1 MAPAH
6 LPGLPGHLCTR
17 TQPLANSVAAR
28 VQILP
33 LNTTTHLYTPGVSPG
48 TSQRCLGLE
57 EDSVPIVLL
66 DKLDILCITPALT
79 LISIDSIPCVSQTL
93 LTPGRQTGLITVTS
107 FPDFSRATY
116 SNLLSK
122 LQLEWTPNPVEK

>member
-1 MAPAH
+1 MPPAC

-17 TQPLANSVAAR
+17 TQPLPNSAAAQ

-33 LNTTTHLYTPGVSPG
+33 LNTTTHPYTPGVSPG
-48 TSQRCLGLE
+48 TSQRRLRFK
-57 EDSVPIVLL
+57 EDSVPIVRL
-66 DKLDILCITPALT
+66 DKLDLLCVTPALT
-79 LISIDSIPCVSQTL
+79 LISIDPIPCVSQTL

-122 LQLEWTPNPVEK
+122 LQLEWKPNPVEK